1 MSIGKRTLLGGALL
15 LILCLPSSLSAQTT
29 FATITGTVT
38 DPTGA
43 VIPNVTVTATNVATN
58 VSTTVKSNEAGIYTI
73 ATLKEGTYKLAAK
86 NTGFKELIIEGVT
99 LEACREELQSTLE
112 DWLMLGFRL
121 GHEIPVVAGIDLNAK
136 APVHAEAD

>member
-1 MSIGKRTLLGGALL
+1 MLTDYIREAMRLAHYELTENERF
-15 LILCLPSSLSAQTT
+15 
-29 FATITGTVT
+29 FATI
-38 DPTGA
+38 P
-43 VIPNVTVTATNVATN
+43 P
-58 VSTTVKSNEAGIYTI
+58 
-73 ATLKEGTYKLAAK
+73 LEGLWA
-86 NTGFKELIIEGVT
+86 EGVT